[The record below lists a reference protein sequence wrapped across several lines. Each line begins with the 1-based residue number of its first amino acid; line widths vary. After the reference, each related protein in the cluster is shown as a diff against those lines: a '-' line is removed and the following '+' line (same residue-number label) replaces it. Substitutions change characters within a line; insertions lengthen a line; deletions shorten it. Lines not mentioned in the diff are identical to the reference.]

1 MSQPQVTHTDLSG
14 TVTLPEVPPIRTGE
28 PTIAIP
34 TDIQPT
40 IPPQYWGTETGLIL
54 AIAIL
59 IRSVAS
65 LIQVLIPLML
75 RLLQKSGSS
84 KK

>member
-1 MSQPQVTHTDLSG
+1 MQGQID
-14 TVTLPEVPPIRTGE
+14 PIVRTGE

-59 IRSVAS
+59 ISSVAS
-65 LIQVLIPLML
+65 LVQVLTPLML
-75 RLLQKSGSS
+75 KLRQRLGS
-84 KK
+84 KR

>member
-1 MSQPQVTHTDLSG
+1 MQEGQIDPI
-14 TVTLPEVPPIRTGE
+14 IRTSE

-54 AIAIL
+54 AIAVL
-59 IRSVAS
+59 IRSLAS
-65 LIQVLIPLML
+65 LVQVLTPLIL
-75 RLLQKSGSS
+75 RQRSGSS

>member
-1 MSQPQVTHTDLSG
+1 MQTQIDPI
-14 TVTLPEVPPIRTGE
+14 IRTGE

-40 IPPQYWGTETGLIL
+40 IPPQYWGIETIL

-65 LIQVLIPLML
+65 LVQVLTPLML
-75 RLLQKSGSS
+75 RQKSGSS
-84 KK
+84 KR

>member
-1 MSQPQVTHTDLSG
+1 MQGQIDPI
-14 TVTLPEVPPIRTGE
+14 IRTSK
-28 PTIAIP
+28 PTITIPSEGQAI
-34 TDIQPT
+34 

-59 IRSVAS
+59 IRSVAA

-75 RLLQKSGSS
+75 QKKSGS
-84 KK
+84 KM

>member
-1 MSQPQVTHTDLSG
+1 MQAQID
-14 TVTLPEVPPIRTGE
+14 PIICTGE

-40 IPPQYWGTETGLIL
+40 IPSQYWGTETGLIL

-65 LIQVLIPLML
+65 LVQVLTPLML
-75 RLLQKSGSS
+75 RHRSGSS

>member
-1 MSQPQVTHTDLSG
+1 MQEGQIDPI
-14 TVTLPEVPPIRTGE
+14 IRTGE

-40 IPPQYWGTETGLIL
+40 IPPEYWGTDIL

-65 LIQVLIPLML
+65 LVQVLTPLIL
-75 RLLQKSGSS
+75 RQRSGSS

>member
-1 MSQPQVTHTDLSG
+1 MQEGQIDPI
-14 TVTLPEVPPIRTGE
+14 IRTGE

-54 AIAIL
+54 ASAIL

-65 LIQVLIPLML
+65 LVQVLSPLML
-75 RLLQKSGSS
+75 RPRSGSS

>member
-1 MSQPQVTHTDLSG
+1 MQEGQID
-14 TVTLPEVPPIRTGE
+14 PIVRTSE

-65 LIQVLIPLML
+65 LVQVLTPLML
-75 RLLQKSGSS
+75 QLRQRSGSS
-84 KK
+84 KR

>member
-1 MSQPQVTHTDLSG
+1 MQEGQIDPI
-14 TVTLPEVPPIRTGE
+14 IRTGE

-40 IPPQYWGTETGLIL
+40 IPPQYWGTETVLIL
-54 AIAIL
+54 ASAIL

-65 LIQVLIPLML
+65 LVQVLSPLML
-75 RLLQKSGSS
+75 RPRSGSS

>member
-1 MSQPQVTHTDLSG
+1 MQEGQID
-14 TVTLPEVPPIRTGE
+14 PIVRTGE
-28 PTIAIP
+28 PTIAIS

-65 LIQVLIPLML
+65 LVQVLTPLML
-75 RLLQKSGSS
+75 KLRQSLGS
-84 KK
+84 KR